1 MVTVTSDP
9 VGTALA
15 SLGAGAVTGAG
26 VITVGLIAYRM
37 VAGGGPEVV
46 DAPYALIPISLFVGI
61 VVAVVCAWLLSRPVA
76 DYFRRGL
83 TAALAVLA
91 ALMLA
96 GLAVPADMVWRG
108 GGLAAYLLLLVAA
121 DVWLLLK
128 ARRAGTS

>member
-1 MVTVTSDP
+1 MVTATSDP

-15 SLGAGAVTGAG
+15 SLGAGAVTGAV
-26 VITVGLIAYRM
+26 VITVGLIAFRM
-37 VAGGGPEVV
+37 MAGGVPEVV
-46 DAPYALIPISLFVGI
+46 DAPYSLIPISLFVGI
-61 VVAVVCAWLLSRPVA
+61 AVAVVCAWLLSRPIA

-83 TAALAVLA
+83 TAVLAVFA

-108 GGLAAYLLLLVAA
+108 GGLAVYLALLLAA
-121 DVWLLLK
+121 DVWLLLR